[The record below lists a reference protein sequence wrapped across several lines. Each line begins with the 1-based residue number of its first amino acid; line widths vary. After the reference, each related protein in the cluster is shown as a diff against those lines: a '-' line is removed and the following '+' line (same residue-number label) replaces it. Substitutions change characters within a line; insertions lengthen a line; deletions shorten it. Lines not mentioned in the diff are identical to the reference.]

1 MLLLLL
7 LLLFEVVGKDADH
20 VGEGGRIRE
29 RLRQRRG
36 RAGGEEGML
45 RRHPGVCLF
54 LVVVVLQ
61 ERRRRVVQH
70 VSPGQMFQW

>member
-7 LLLFEVVGKDADH
+7 LLLLLEVVGKDADH

-36 RAGGEEGML
+36 RAGEEGML
-45 RRHPGVCLF
+45 RRPGVRLF